1 MDCDRPVERR
11 DNYLLLDTRALRI
24 FTKNQNKEDSMAR
37 YQFRIVNVFA
47 ETTFG
52 GNPLCVFEDARGM
65 SDATMQSLARQFN
78 LSETTFLLPS
88 ERADAQV
95 RIFTPGYEMRF
106 AGHPTLGSAHV
117 LRDLLGRGD
126 KLRLEFKAGVVP
138 VVADA
143 DVWTFTAPASGM
155 PSIRRPGLPAELI
168 ARMVGLKES
177 DLLSEPLWVDTGADQ
192 LLIPLN
198 TGEAVRRAAPSS
210 ALLAQW
216 PVSSLGRKTAYLFA
230 FDSDSNGEG
239 RVLARY
245 FFTMQGGGVS
255 EDPGTGSACAN
266 LGGWLIGTGRPL
278 PARYCISQGEA
289 VSRPCR
295 LMLEVSTEREIRV
308 GGRVIEIGRGS
319 VEV

>member
-1 MDCDRPVERR
+1 
-11 DNYLLLDTRALRI
+11 
-24 FTKNQNKEDSMAR
+24 
-37 YQFRIVNVFA
+37 
-47 ETTFG
+47 
-52 GNPLCVFEDARGM
+52 M

-88 ERADAQV
+88 ECADAQV

-117 LRDLLGRGD
+117 LRDVLGKGD

-143 DVWTFTAPASGM
+143 DVWTFTAPASGT
-155 PSIRRPGLPAELI
+155 PSIRSPGLPAELI

-198 TGEAVRRAAPSS
+198 TGEAVRRAVPSS
-210 ALLAQW
+210 ELLAQW

-230 FDSDSNGEG
+230 FDSDSNSNGGG

-245 FFTMQGGGVS
+245 FFTTQGGGVS

-278 PARYCISQGEA
+278 PANYCISQGEA
-289 VSRPCR
+289 VGRPCR
-295 LMLEVSTEREIRV
+295 LMLDVSAAREIRV
-308 GGRVIEIGRGS
+308 GGRVIEIGHGS
-319 VEV
+319 VDV